1 MTADQILKKAKMPI
15 VLSRDQ
21 KTVRE
26 AGAMREELV
35 PKLLEHM
42 NWYCE
47 QAQDPDWKPDDDA
60 YYLNLNGYRLLAEM
74 KETRVYPVLLKFMSL
89 PAKVLERNFGNEPS
103 EELEEI
109 LAATYDGSLEE
120 TEALMCN
127 ELAYDV
133 ARSTALQAMGR
144 ICMAGGI
151 SREELAHV
159 IRQVLKQ
166 HVTAERLSK
175 WTGDNPEYPGDD
187 PILAGVRQ
195 TVELVHLH
203 EVCLDLRDLACSGA
217 MFDEDYADCLDNIFH
232 WPGAPREEW
241 CPLEL
246 NEDGDADS
254 DADDNAD
261 DDADGPTAQEKEI
274 LAYNC
279 GRNDPCPC
287 GSGKKFKKCHLW
299 VQEDLKAKYA
309 NRKPK
314 PKSQPKPKLKSI
326 YEQLSA
332 PEPIIFPPIES
343 VGDKPGLAAYYPREA
358 IEADVHIYRGMKI
371 DNDRPLGYEFKESE
385 TRLAIEELWKG
396 FEIFEKICQERGYK
410 TYGEYDRNCL
420 VHYTARRW
428 LHILYYDLKKQGD
441 SRMEAVG
448 KWIQ

>member
-1 MTADQILKKAKMPI
+1 MTVDQILKKAKTPKRQHWDM
-15 VLSRDQ
+15 
-21 KTVRE
+21 KTVQD
-26 AGAMREELV
+26 ALAVREELV

-42 NWYCE
+42 NWYYE
-47 QAQDPDWKPDDDA
+47 QAQNPDWEPDEDA
-60 YYLNLNGYRLLAEM
+60 SFLTYNGCHLLGEM
-74 KETRVYPVLLKFMSL
+74 KETKLYPILLKLLAL
-89 PAKVLERNFGNEPS
+89 PEPMLDCTFGDDLTED
-103 EELEEI
+103 LKDI

-120 TEALMCN
+120 TEALVRN
-127 ELAYDV
+127 EQAYEY
-133 ARSTALQAMGR
+133 ARSTTLQAMGR
-144 ICMAGGI
+144 ICKAGGI
-151 SREELAHV
+151 SREELARF
-159 IRQVLKQ
+159 IREVLKC

-187 PILAGVRQ
+187 TILSAVRD
-195 TVELVHLH
+195 TVELVQLH
-203 EVCLDLRDLACSGA
+203 EVCLDLRDLVRSGA
-217 MFDEDYADCLDNIFH
+217 MFDDDYADCLDRIFN

-241 CPLEL
+241 CPPEL
-246 NEDGDADS
+246 NEDGDAD
-254 DADDNAD
+254 DDAD

-314 PKSQPKPKLKSI
+314 PKSQPKLKSI

-332 PEPIIFPPIES
+332 PDPIIFPPIEN

-396 FEIFEKICQERGYK
+396 FEIFEKICQEKGY
-410 TYGEYDRNCL
+410 TSYNEYDRNCL
-420 VHYTARRW
+420 VHYTAKRW

-441 SRMEAVG
+441 SRMKAVE